1 MSSVVGTLPPSLF
14 ELRRTGRFAHPTIY
28 DPPEIDLALSPNIR
42 GSLIMATAMAAFTI
56 NDSITK
62 AVSTEINFG
71 QVMLVRGLFAIV
83 LVAAL
88 ALHQRA
94 LRPLRMV
101 MTTPVALRVIGEVG
115 GTISFMAA
123 LTHLPLAN
131 TSAIFQALPL
141 AITLGAALVFREP
154 VGWRRWLAIAAGFAG
169 MLIIVRPGISGFN
182 QFSLL
187 ALVSVAFCALR
198 DLSTK
203 KIPAQIPSLYITLLM
218 TVTVTSAGA
227 VILFPLGGWTPPSGH
242 ALGLLALAA
251 VLVLIG
257 YQCMIVALRSGDIS
271 AVAPFRYSAL
281 LWAMLLGYLMF
292 GDKPDA
298 MMLLG
303 ASIIV
308 SSGLYAFYRER
319 VHARPVAATIS
330 GIPPDGL

>member
-1 MSSVVGTLPPSLF
+1 
-14 ELRRTGRFAHPTIY
+14 
-28 DPPEIDLALSPNIR
+28 
-42 GSLIMATAMAAFTI
+42 MAVAMAAFTI

-62 AVSTEINFG
+62 AVAAEINFG
-71 QVMLVRGLFAIV
+71 QVMLVRGLFAI
-83 LVAAL
+83 LLIAAL

-94 LRPLRMV
+94 MRPLRTLV
-101 MTTPVALRVIGEVG
+101 MKPVALRVVGEIG

-141 AITLGAALVFREP
+141 AITLGAALIFAEP
-154 VGWRRWLAIAAGFAG
+154 VGWRRWLAISAGFIG
-169 MLIIVRPGISGFN
+169 VLIIVRPGIAGFN

-203 KIPAQIPSLYITLLM
+203 QIPAHIPSVFITLLM
-218 TVTVTSAGA
+218 TVTVTAAGA
-227 VILFPLGGWTPPSGH
+227 VILFPLGGWTPPSGR
-242 ALGLLALAA
+242 ALGWLALAA

-257 YQCMIVALRSGDIS
+257 YQCMIIALRSGDIS

-281 LWAMLLGYLMF
+281 LWAMLLGYLVF
-292 GDKPDA
+292 GDRPDA
-298 MMLLG
+298 MMVTG

-308 SSGLYAFYRER
+308 LSGLYTFYRER
-319 VHARPVAATIS
+319 VRERPVAATIS